1 MIAIRGPIGHSSEG
15 STVGRIP
22 AEAGGGSP
30 MERLRATLMAFAWSA
45 TMVLALVFE
54 GGQRWK

>member
-1 MIAIRGPIGHSSEG
+1 
-15 STVGRIP
+15 
-22 AEAGGGSP
+22 

-54 GGQRWK
+54 GGQRWR